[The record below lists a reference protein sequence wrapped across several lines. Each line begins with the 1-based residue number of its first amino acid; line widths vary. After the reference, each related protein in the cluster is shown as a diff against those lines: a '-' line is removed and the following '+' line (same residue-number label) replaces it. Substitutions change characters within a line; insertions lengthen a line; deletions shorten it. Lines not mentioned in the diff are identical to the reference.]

1 MLGFKIDFDKRI
13 FGFDLLRAFAIFC
26 VIHGHGRHILKDTIV
41 EGFPWFRLPHGV
53 DIFFVLSGFLIG
65 YSFIVNANKTNGK
78 LTFSKTLIFWKRS
91 ALRILPNYYFILFM
105 NYILVRGDI
114 LNGSTD
120 KFSVWRFFTFT
131 QNLFY
136 PFYDFFWESWSLATQ
151 EWFYLLFPTFI
162 LVLGK
167 FIKLKY
173 IVPVISLFFIIGSV
187 LYRFSISGLDY
198 DSFWWDVNFRKVALS
213 RFDCI
218 YYGVIAAWVRFYFKE
233 YWIKYAKPLF
243 LLGVLLFILHSN
255 LPKGINSIY
264 SNVFYLSIAPIYI
277 TMWFPLVDRLKDT
290 KSIFGKLITYFSI
303 LSYAMY
309 LFNLMVIQILDKHYS
324 AALQN
329 HTILKYLIFWMV
341 TLFLSYLLYIL
352 FENPISTYGNKV
364 LHTTKMMYKRIGF
377 NERNKTTGGN
387 NVYTK

>member
-26 VIHGHGRHILKDTIV
+26 VIHGHGRHILKGTLL
-41 EGFPWFRLPHGV
+41 EGFPWFILPHGV
-53 DIFFVLSGFLIG
+53 DIFFVISGFLIG

-78 LTFSKTLIFWKRS
+78 LTFSKILNFWKRS
-91 ALRILPNYYFILFM
+91 ALRILPNYYLILVV
-105 NYILVRGDI
+105 NYILVNGDI

-120 KFSVWRFFTFT
+120 KFSFWKFFTFT

-151 EWFYLLFPTFI
+151 EWFYLLFPIFV
-162 LVLGK
+162 LVLGNI
-167 FIKLKY
+167 FKLKY
-173 IVPVISLFFIIGSV
+173 NIPIISIIFIMSSV
-187 LYRFSISGLDY
+187 LYRFSISDLDY

-218 YYGVIAAWVRFYFKE
+218 YIGVIAAWFRFYFKE
-233 YWIKYAKPLF
+233 YWTKYALPLF

-255 LPKGINSIY
+255 LPREINSIY
-264 SNVFYLSIAPIYI
+264 FKVFYLSIAPIYI
-277 TMWFPLVDRLKDT
+277 VMWFPLVDRLKDT
-290 KSIFGKLITYFSI
+290 KSVFGKLITYFNI

-309 LFNLMVIQILDKHYS
+309 LFNLMVIQILDRHYS
-324 AALQN
+324 TALPN
-329 HTILKYLIFWMV
+329 NATLKYIIFWLI
-341 TLFLSYLLYIL
+341 TIFLSYLLYIL
-352 FENPISTYGNKV
+352 YENPISTLGNRL
-364 LHTTKMMYKRIGF
+364 LHTTKMMYKRIGL

-387 NVYTK
+387 T